1 MHDVTVLVSFDF
13 FFFFCVLP
21 FVATPRVTF
30 SIAQKAK
37 DDEKSQLSAKDSG
50 GKTSADSSSTLTN
63 TNLRRSSRLSS
74 MKKHDPLTPSPS
86 LRKSKKVVNRNLKDN
101 KQHSSS
107 SAYAKRS
114 EKGSCLARSKESGK
128 ITPSLKSNNLGGN
141 EQIHLGETARSTREN
156 GKKEK
161 EMGSA
166 DSVEP
171 ALKKRLDSRTYRKYL
186 VAQVLMLRS
195 PGKACLYKDNVTDY

>member
-1 MHDVTVLVSFDF
+1 
-13 FFFFCVLP
+13 
-21 FVATPRVTF
+21 
-30 SIAQKAK
+30 
-37 DDEKSQLSAKDSG
+37 
-50 GKTSADSSSTLTN
+50 
-63 TNLRRSSRLSS
+63 

-86 LRKSKKVVNRNLKDN
+86 LRKSKKVVNKNLEDN

-107 SAYAKRS
+107 SACAKRS
-114 EKGSCLARSKESGK
+114 EKGSCSAGSKESGK
-128 ITPSLKSNNLGGN
+128 ITLSLKSNNLSGN
-141 EQIHLGETARSTREN
+141 EQIHLGETARSMREN

-171 ALKKRLDSRTYRKYL
+171 ARKKRLDSRTYRQYL

-195 PGKACLYKDNVTDY
+195 PGKACLYKDNVTNY